1 MRTAARII
9 TKSTSCVKSPIS
21 CTSRTA
27 PSCVRGTS
35 WRASNTHNSG
45 AAACVSCA
53 LTLNEDD
60 SARDA
65 SIISHARARPPA
77 GLYYLDTP
85 PCLADGLQ
93 RREIVRGDA
102 CIQPRSCL
110 HPIARRLCI
119 LCTVDDVVSAQTC
132 RRHSQVH
139 MCGTPNPA
147 RDVVMK
153 DGCRCAIPSLRAVC
167 GETLQQ
173 PGTQPR
179 PAPLACEVLHNARDL
194 ARHPMRHMKTP
205 TFVAPPPGPPRS

>member
-21 CTSRTA
+21 CTTRTA

-53 LTLNEDD
+53 LTLNKDD

-65 SIISHARARPPA
+65 SIISHARARPLA

-93 RREIVRGDA
+93 RREIVRGDT
-102 CIQPRSCL
+102 CIQPCFCL
-110 HPIARRLCI
+110 FFFVCRLCI
-119 LCTVDDVVSAQTC
+119 LCTVVV
-132 RRHSQVH
+132 
-139 MCGTPNPA
+139 
-147 RDVVMK
+147 VV
-153 DGCRCAIPSLRAVC
+153 L
-167 GETLQQ
+167 
-173 PGTQPR
+173 
-179 PAPLACEVLHNARDL
+179 VLL
-194 ARHPMRHMKTP
+194 C
-205 TFVAPPPGPPRS
+205 